1 MKGGFMNVTR
11 RGFLKITG
19 ASAAGAAILGLGLDL
34 KPIKSHAQTLKIRFA
49 KESTSICCYCAVGCG
64 VIVHTGK
71 AGAGKIINIE
81 GDPDHPINE
90 GALCSKGAALSQL
103 ANNESRLKTPLY
115 RKPYSSEWMEIS
127 WDQAYWMIAKRVK
140 KSRDASF
147 IRKNAKGQ
155 VVNRT
160 NGIAEV
166 GSAALDN
173 EECWLI
179 QAMMRALGL
188 VYIEHQARI

>member
-1 MKGGFMNVTR
+1 MKVTR

-19 ASAAGAAILGLGLDL
+19 ASAVGAAALGLGVNL
-34 KPIKSHAQTLKIRFA
+34 KPFESHAQTLKIRYA
-49 KESTSICCYCAVGCG
+49 RESTSICCYCAVGCG

-71 AGAGKIINIE
+71 AGAGKVINIE

-90 GALCSKGAALSQL
+90 GALCSKGSALSQL
-103 ANNESRLKTPLY
+103 VNNENRITTPLY
-115 RKPYSSEWMEIS
+115 RRPYSTRWEPIS
-127 WDQAYWMIAKRVK
+127 WEQALWKIALRVK

-147 IRKNAKGQ
+147 AVKNEKGQ

-160 NGIAEV
+160 NGIAHV
-166 GSAALDN
+166 GSAAIDN

>member
-1 MKGGFMNVTR
+1 MKVNR
-11 RGFLKITG
+11 RDFLKISG

-34 KPIKSHAQTLKIRFA
+34 KPIRSHAQTLKIRHA
-49 KESTSICCYCAVGCG
+49 KETISICCYCAVGCG
-64 VIVHTGK
+64 VICSTGE

-81 GDPDHPINE
+81 GDPDHPVNE
-90 GALCSKGAALSQL
+90 GALCAKGAALSQL
-103 ANNESRLKTPLY
+103 ANNSNRITAPMY
-115 RKPYSSEWMEIS
+115 RAPYSTEWKKVS
-127 WDQAYWMIAKRVK
+127 WDWALSNIAERVK
-140 KSRDASF
+140 KSRDSSF
-147 IRKNAKGQ
+147 ELKNNKGE

-160 NGIAEV
+160 LGIASV

-179 QAMMRALGL
+179 QALMRSLGL

>member
-1 MKGGFMNVTR
+1 MNVSR
-11 RGFLKITG
+11 REFIQITG
-19 ASAAGAAILGLGLDL
+19 ATAAGLAVSGLGLDL
-34 KPIKSHAQTLKIRFA
+34 KPVKSHAQMLKTKYA
-49 KESTSICCYCAVGCG
+49 KETTTICCYCAVGCG
-64 VIVHTGK
+64 AIVHTGK
-71 AGAGKIINIE
+71 SGAGKIINIE

-90 GALCSKGAALSQL
+90 GSLCAKGAALSQL
-103 ANNESRLKTPLY
+103 VNNENRITTPLY
-115 RKPYSSEWMEIS
+115 RKPYSNQWMEVS
-127 WDQAYWMIAKRVK
+127 WEQALLMIAKRIK

-147 IRKNAKGQ
+147 THKNAKGQ

-173 EECWLI
+173 EECWAV

-188 VYIEHQARI
+188 VYVEHQARI